1 MTDKNQL
8 NEALQAL
15 RSEIQSLDTDENR
28 KHSLNNLADKIEQQL
43 DDSSPDTKNHGL
55 IETLEE
61 TINEFEV
68 EHPALTSIINRILVT
83 LGNMGI

>member
-1 MTDKNQL
+1 MTENNQL

-15 RSEIQSLDTDENR
+15 RDEIRSLNTDEER
-28 KHSLNNLADKIEQQL
+28 KHSLNALADKIEQQL
-43 DDSSPDTKNHGL
+43 GDSPSNTKNLGL
-55 IETLEE
+55 TETLEE
-61 TINEFEV
+61 TISEFEV